1 MNPIRTFFAEFRA
14 AHGRLFT
21 TLALWVAFLLFAPP
35 TGLLGAPMAAY
46 NGAGGETGGEQG
58 GEGGERGNGSA
69 LVDPKPASQE
79 SDATWGLDADAGPG
93 APPGRTN
100 EGLPSLE
107 RTPEQLA
114 HETKIVIMLG
124 TKFSQGM
131 SKWGELRK
139 NAAYDDK
146 FVLGQNQW
154 NDIAKALRKG
164 RPMPTVNKTHLA
176 FHQIVNDFAQNLP
189 APDIGPDDDEA
200 HVDVARVLMGLWR
213 YTNKRSQGNAHR
225 LLGFAQA
232 VSGGWGYWKVGM
244 RYAND
249 RDFQLE
255 TVVEPVPDR
264 LSIVDDMGALLPA
277 GADRSY
283 LFEVGKIRRADAE
296 VEYPYNRWE
305 SCSADVAGAEQAA
318 LWSGG
323 EDRPLITAWWRR
335 IRGFKSVTDQM
346 QITEKARDGMPAK
359 AKARTR
365 QVAEYEVLWCKT
377 NGAEVLYDRAGNCCR
392 GTFPSQYI
400 PYCRTDGWKMWVDGK
415 WHLEGNVR
423 QAIDAQELNNYAEA
437 GVAEFISLAPKA
449 PFMGPAK
456 AIAAYKQIW
465 DTANTAPWSFLP
477 YDVVMGE
484 GGVPLKPERVEPPAP
499 PVALLQMRENQGQ
512 NLRETLGMF
521 QASTGQSQNDESG
534 YARAQVRS
542 ENDTNHYHFATG
554 FAEALQHEVTI
565 LIDLWAN
572 LYKNK
577 TVLRILGEDDV
588 SVQRV
593 TVNEEQPVPGQKS
606 AMWTTY
612 DTQKNPVPHYD
623 LRVGR
628 YGVTV
633 KLGPSFATQMEQ
645 TKATYDTLLGRLTP
659 QQAALLA
666 PFYVK
671 ATNVPDADKVFNV
684 LVAALP
690 PELQSLYRDDPE
702 GMDDKATAR
711 ALKSIVAQTMP
722 MVKQQQQ
729 MIQMLQGKVNDKQME
744 LGLKAVAEANK
755 VFSARLDTIGKVTAT
770 QMSSEAS
777 IIKEGMKADKAREA
791 AIGAANLDATAD
803 EARSAASS
811 PQTPNQGT

>member
-1 MNPIRTFFAEFRA
+1 MDALLTFARDFAR
-14 AHGRLFT
+14 AHGRLLG
-21 TLALWVAFLLFAPP
+21 TLALWLAFLLLAPP
-35 TGLLGAPMAAY
+35 SGVAGAWAA
-46 NGAGGETGGEQG
+46 APELE
-58 GEGGERGNGSA
+58 EIKA
-69 LVDPKPASQE
+69 AAQE
-79 SDATWGLDADAGPG
+79 DDANWGLDADAGPG
-93 APPGRTN
+93 APKGRTN
-100 EGLPSLE
+100 EGLPPLK
-107 RTPEQLA
+107 RTAEQMA
-114 HETKIVIMLG
+114 HEKKIAIMLG
-124 TKFSQGM
+124 TKFSEGM
-131 SKWGELRK
+131 TKWSELRK

-176 FHQIVNDFAQNLP
+176 FHQIVNDFAQNMP

-225 LLGFAQA
+225 LLGFSQA
-232 VSGGWGYWKVGM
+232 VSGGWGYWKIGLK
-244 RYAND
+244 YAND

-255 TVVEPVPDR
+255 TVIEPVPDR

-277 GADRSY
+277 GADRRY
-283 LFEVGKIRRADAE
+283 LFEVGKIRKADAE
-296 VEYPYNRWE
+296 VLYPYNRWE
-305 SCSADVAGAEQAA
+305 SVDPSIAGSHQAA
-318 LWSGG
+318 LWTG
-323 EDRPLITAWWRR
+323 EDRPEITAWWRR
-335 IRGFKSVTDQM
+335 IKGFKVVTDQM
-346 QITEKARDGMPAK
+346 RVTEKGKDGSPKK
-359 AKARTR
+359 ATGRTR
-365 QVAEYEVLWCKT
+365 QVPEYEVLWCKT
-377 NGAEVLYDRAGNCCR
+377 NGAEVLYDRDGNCCR
-392 GTFPSQYI
+392 GTFPGQYI
-400 PYCRTDGWKMWVDGK
+400 PYCRSDGWKTWVDGG

-437 GVAEFISLAPKA
+437 GVAEFVSLAPKA

-456 AIAAYKQIW
+456 AISAYKQIW

-477 YDVVMGE
+477 YDLVVGE
-484 GGVPLKPERVEPPAP
+484 GGVVIKPERVEPPAP
-499 PVALLQMRENQGQ
+499 PVALLQLRENQNQ

-521 QASTGQSQNDESG
+521 QASTGQAQNDESG
-534 YARAQVRS
+534 YARAQIRS

-565 LIDLWAN
+565 LIDLWAA

-577 TVLRILGEDDV
+577 TVLRILGEDN

-593 TVNEEQPVPGQKS
+593 TVNEDQPVPGQQS

-612 DTQKNPVPHYD
+612 AKDGDSVKPVPHYD

-690 PELQSLYRDDPE
+690 PELQGLYRDDPD
-702 GMDDKATAR
+702 GMDDRQTAR

-722 MVKQQQQ
+722 MVKMQQQ
-729 MIQMLQGKVNDKQME
+729 MIQQLQAKVNDKQME

-770 QMSSEAS
+770 QITSEAS
-777 IIKEGMKADKAREA
+777 LLKEGLKSDKPREA
-791 AIGAANLDATAD
+791 AAGASNIDATAD
-803 EARSAASS
+803 EARNAASQ
-811 PQTPNQGT
+811 PRGNGGEA